1 MASESNQSGKTTV
14 LPSSFGQ
21 TLLFTL
27 VRKAPWDDELCD
39 DLECKNPATVMCVEC
54 SGAFCPTH
62 QPGAFTEDE
71 LDKEVLINAKELKSA
86 RYYEMR
92 ICHQCA
98 RGFKPGHHL
107 VATHPRTGELLPF
120 IKQLLPRMTG
130 GGYPVLQQN
139 ITLEEAEK
147 LGILPPPKSSP
158 PLSH

>member
-1 MASESNQSGKTTV
+1 MASETEQKPIPSPCKTDV

-27 VRKAPWDDELCD
+27 VRKTPWDDELCD
-39 DLECKNPATVMCVEC
+39 DVSCKNPATVMCVEC

-71 LDKEVLINAKELKSA
+71 LDKEVLINAKDLKSA

-92 ICHQCA
+92 ICHTCVQ
-98 RGFKPGHHL
+98 GLKPGQTL
-107 VATHPRTGELLPF
+107 KASHPRTGELFPF
-120 IKQLLPRMTG
+120 VKQLLPRT
-130 GGYPVLQQN
+130 
-139 ITLEEAEK
+139 T
-147 LGILPPPKSSP
+147 KSSP